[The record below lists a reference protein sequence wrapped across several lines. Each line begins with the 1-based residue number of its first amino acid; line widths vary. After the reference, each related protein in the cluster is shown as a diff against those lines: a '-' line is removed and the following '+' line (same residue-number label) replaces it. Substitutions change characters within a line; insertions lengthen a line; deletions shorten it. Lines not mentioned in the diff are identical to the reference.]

1 MAAKP
6 KPINWRVM
14 MWAGLADMAI
24 GLALAVAAMTG
35 VLGDGD
41 YTIVAVVGGLL
52 VLTGVGLFLW
62 ARNNLSKADD
72 RRGDLN

>member
-14 MWAGLADMAI
+14 MWAGVADMAI

-62 ARNNLSKADD
+62 ARNNLSTAGD

>member
-62 ARNNLSKADD
+62 ARSNLSKAGD

>member
-1 MAAKP
+1 MAVKP

-62 ARNNLSKADD
+62 ARNNLSKAGD

>member
-14 MWAGLADMAI
+14 MWAGVADMAI

>member
-24 GLALAVAAMTG
+24 GVALALAAVTG
-35 VLGDGD
+35 VLGDSD
-41 YTIVAVVGGLL
+41 YTILAVVGALL
-52 VLTGVGLFLW
+52 VLTGVGLFVW
-62 ARNNLSKADD
+62 ARNNLSKAES